1 MRQPKNALK
10 SATFLISQRRCPVS
24 SSADARRRSVRCETA
39 TDEGG
44 EPLTGGSANT
54 LPLACLERIRYLN
67 QSVTPAPLRG
77 RMSAVGGSL
86 VTRRMMS
93 GAVVMCVM
101 TMMLVMRRRRKAC
114 ARKQEQ
120 RCRDSDDDLTHD
132 STLVFDEL
140 LSGRLA

>member
-10 SATFLISQRRCPVS
+10 NTTFLISQRRCPVS
-24 SSADARRRSVRCETA
+24 SSADARRRSAARCETTTGEA
-39 TDEGG
+39 EPPAGG
-44 EPLTGGSANT
+44 NAKY
-54 LPLACLERIRYLN
+54 LAARRLERIRYSN
-67 QSVTPAPLRG
+67 QSVTPAPLRV

-93 GAVVMCVM
+93 RPVVMCVM

-120 RCRDSDDDLTHD
+120 RYRDSNDDLTHD